1 MKKFLT
7 AIYLVLVFS
16 TFTFAQ
22 NYQYAWLTDIHIG
35 SPGADKD
42 LQSVVDDINNRP
54 ELKFVVLTGD
64 IAEKGGNEELET
76 TENIL
81 MNLNIPYHIIP
92 GNHDTKWSE
101 SGCTKFAEVW
111 GDDKFFFE
119 QNGTAHIGLN
129 SGVYWRGGGGHVSP
143 EDINWLSEKLKSVK
157 QNQQVIFYIH
167 HPLDGDVDNWF
178 KVINILRNY
187 NVKAVLLGHGHANK
201 FMNFVG
207 IPAAMGRST
216 LSKNKSWGYN
226 IVTDK
231 KDSILFSEINKSGV
245 PNFWGGIAK
254 NIDTTVAEIDSL
266 QFINY
271 DVNLLWK
278 KELNTSMSASLFPGN
293 DKLFAVTK
301 NGILHCYT
309 FDGKELWKY
318 DTRGVV
324 FSRPVQNR
332 DIVAVGTIEGDL
344 LTINVNTGET
354 LQLIGIGEPITS
366 QLISYDLRN
375 NGKLTAG
382 VVVGTANGN
391 LFCYDLY
398 SLELI
403 WENHS
408 ASGMIETLPIY
419 LNDKV
424 IFGSW
429 DNYLY
434 CLDANT
440 GALNWKW
447 TENKN
452 FYYSPAACWP
462 VSDGKNIYVSTPDK
476 FISAVDLLQGT
487 TVWHKNNFVSW
498 ESIGITNDGKNLL
511 VKSFMDK
518 FFIVDAKTGKLIK
531 EINPDFGLDTMP
543 NQPMEDNGNIF
554 WGSKNGNVYLIDKNY
569 KWKPLLFTGTSRVH
583 SVYKLKKNLYAASN
597 IDGGI
602 YVFSLK

>member
-1 MKKFLT
+1 
-7 AIYLVLVFS
+7 
-16 TFTFAQ
+16 
-22 NYQYAWLTDIHIG
+22 
-35 SPGADKD
+35 
-42 LQSVVDDINNRP
+42 
-54 ELKFVVLTGD
+54 
-64 IAEKGGNEELET
+64 
-76 TENIL
+76 
-81 MNLNIPYHIIP
+81 NIPYHIIP

-101 SGCTKFAEVW
+101 SGCTKFAELW

-119 QNGTAHIGLN
+119 QNGTIHVGLN

-143 EDINWLSEKLKSVK
+143 EDLNWLVEKLKNVNP
-157 QNQQVIFYIH
+157 NQGVIFYIH

-178 KVINILRNY
+178 KVTNILRNY
-187 NVKAVLLGHGHANK
+187 DVKAVMLGHGHSNRL
-201 FMNFVG
+201 MNFNG

-216 LSKNKSWGYN
+216 LSKTKSWGYN
-226 IVTDK
+226 LVSET
-231 KDSILFSEINKSGV
+231 KDSLLFFEVNNKSAAD
-245 PNFWGGIAK
+245 FWGGIAK
-254 NIDTTVAEIDSL
+254 NNDTTISKIDSL

-278 KELNTSMSASLFPGN
+278 KELNVSMSASLFPGN

-301 NGILHCYT
+301 NGMLHCYT

-318 DTRGVV
+318 NTHGTV

-382 VVVGTANGN
+382 VIVGTANGN

-408 ASGMIETLPIY
+408 AEAMIETLP
-419 LNDKV
+419 LFVNDKI

-434 CLDANT
+434 CVDANT

-452 FYYSPAACWP
+452 FYYSPAACWA
-462 VSDGKNIYVSTPDK
+462 VTDGKYVYVSTPDK

-487 TVWHKNNFVSW
+487 TVWRKNNFVSW
-498 ESIGITNDGKNLL
+498 ESIGITGDGKNLL
-511 VKSFMDK
+511 IKSFIDK
-518 FFIVDAKTGKLIK
+518 F
-531 EINPDFGLDTMP
+531 
-543 NQPMEDNGNIF
+543 
-554 WGSKNGNVYLIDKNY
+554 Y
-569 KWKPLLFTGTSRVH
+569 
-583 SVYKLKKNLYAASN
+583 
-597 IDGGI
+597 
-602 YVFSLK
+602 